1 MRFFIALIALC
12 ASLSLSACSTTEQ
25 QITDYV
31 EQMAANRIDS
41 PAWQESVDGLIAI
54 GRPAARQLTAQLN
67 PAHYVGENYREFR
80 QEQEK
85 LRTGSARVLG
95 WIKPRGATGAL
106 ASRIS
111 TDYTEPE
118 RIACIWAIGEMGFS
132 QGGVDAVKGQMSD
145 ENPLIRLHASIALM
159 KMDDQTGYEEI
170 SSALMGNNDTHVGV
184 VLSGLGE
191 AKHFGVPLLTQLA
204 DQEGPNKAALQQT
217 TDQVSTQLVEQL
229 KDEDPE
235 MRRRAALALGELGD
249 SQYVDALAQR
259 LDDPSNQVRFS
270 TAAALAEMDEQAGVD
285 FLFDAMRDPD
295 PILRTNAVKFLSGV
309 QKSTGTVQAQ
319 LISALSS
326 REALA
331 RAGAAQVLG
340 QARVLAAVEALQAA
354 TGDDDAQV
362 RANAVIALGHIGLPE
377 SRMPL
382 EALLS
387 DPDSTVAYYA
397 EWALRQ
403 LNSTEKGQG

>member
-12 ASLSLSACSTTEQ
+12 TSLSLSACSTTEQ

-31 EQMAANRIDS
+31 EQMAANPIDS
-41 PAWQESVDGLIAI
+41 PTWQESVDGLIAI

-67 PAHYVGENYREFR
+67 PGHYVGENYREFR

-95 WIKPRGATGAL
+95 RIKPRGVTGAL
-106 ASRIS
+106 TGRIS
-111 TDYTEPE
+111 TDYTEQE
-118 RIACIWAIGEMGFS
+118 RIACIWAIGEMGFA
-132 QGGVDAVKGQMSD
+132 QGGVDALKGQMSD
-145 ENPLIRLHASIALM
+145 ENPLIRLHASISLM

-170 SSALMGNNDTHVGV
+170 ASALMGSNDIHVDV

-191 AKHFGVPLLTQLA
+191 AKHFGVPLLTRLA
-204 DQEGPNKAALQQT
+204 DQEGPNRAALQQT
-217 TDQVSTQLVEQL
+217 IDQVSTLLVEQL
-229 KDEDPE
+229 EDEDPE
-235 MRRRAALALGELGD
+235 MRRRAALALGQLGD
-249 SQYVDALAQR
+249 SQYVDALVQR

-309 QKSTGTVQAQ
+309 QKNTGTVQAQ
-319 LISALSS
+319 LISTLSS
-326 REALA
+326 QEALA

-354 TGDDDAQV
+354 TRDDDAQV
-362 RANAVIALGHIGLPE
+362 RANTVIALGHIGLPE
-377 SRMPL
+377 SRKRL

>member
-1 MRFFIALIALC
+1 MRFFTALNALC
-12 ASLSLSACSTTEQ
+12 ASLFLSACSTTEQ

-31 EQMAANRIDS
+31 EQMAANPIDS

-67 PAHYVGENYREFR
+67 PGYYVGENYREFR

-95 WIKPRGATGAL
+95 RIKPRGVTGAL
-106 ASRIS
+106 TGRIS

-118 RIACIWAIGEMGFS
+118 RIACIWAIGEMGS
-132 QGGVDAVKGQMSD
+132 AQGGIDALKGQMSD
-145 ENPLIRLHASIALM
+145 ENPLIRLHAAIALM

-170 SSALMGNNDTHVGV
+170 ASALAGSNDIHVNV
-184 VLSGLGE
+184 VLNGLAE
-191 AKHFGVPLLTQLA
+191 AKHFGVPLLGQLT
-204 DQEGPNKAALQQT
+204 DQGGPNGAALQQT
-217 TDQVSTQLVEQL
+217 IDQVSAELVEQL
-229 KDEDPE
+229 NNEDPE

-249 SQYVDALAQR
+249 SQHVDPLVQC

-270 TAAALAEMDEQAGVD
+270 TAAALAEMGEQAGVD
-285 FLFDAMRDPD
+285 FLFDSMRDPD
-295 PILRTNAVKFLSGV
+295 PILRTNAVKFLTGV

-319 LISALSS
+319 LIKALASQ
-326 REALA
+326 EALA

-340 QARVLAAVEALQAA
+340 QARVLDAVAALQTA
-354 TGDDDAQV
+354 TGDSDAQV

-382 EALLS
+382 EALLE

-403 LNSTEKGQG
+403 LNSTERGQG

>member
-12 ASLSLSACSTTEQ
+12 TSLSLSACSTTEQ

-31 EQMAANRIDS
+31 EQMAANPIDS
-41 PAWQESVDGLIAI
+41 PTWQESVDGLIAI

-67 PAHYVGENYREFR
+67 PGHYVGENYREFR

-95 WIKPRGATGAL
+95 RIKPRGVTGAL
-106 ASRIS
+106 TGRIS

-118 RIACIWAIGEMGFS
+118 RIACIWAIGEMGFA
-132 QGGVDAVKGQMSD
+132 QGGVDALKGQMSD
-145 ENPLIRLHASIALM
+145 ENPLIRLHASISLM

-170 SSALMGNNDTHVGV
+170 ASALMGSNDIHVDV

-191 AKHFGVPLLTQLA
+191 AKHFGVPLLTRLA
-204 DQEGPNKAALQQT
+204 DQEGANRAALQQT
-217 TDQVSTQLVEQL
+217 IDQVSTLLVEQL
-229 KDEDPE
+229 EDEDPE

-249 SQYVDALAQR
+249 SQYVDALVQR

-309 QKSTGTVQAQ
+309 QKNTGTVQAQ

-331 RAGAAQVLG
+331 RAGAAQILG
-340 QARVLAAVEALQAA
+340 QARVLGAVEALQAA

-397 EWALRQ
+397 EWALLQ

>member
-31 EQMAANRIDS
+31 EQMAANPIDS

-67 PAHYVGENYREFR
+67 PGHYVGENYREFR

-95 WIKPRGATGAL
+95 RIKPRGATGAL
-106 ASRIS
+106 TGRIS

-118 RIACIWAIGEMGFS
+118 RIACIWAIGEIGFA
-132 QGGVDAVKGQMSD
+132 QGGVDALNGQMSD
-145 ENPLIRLHASIALM
+145 KNPLIRLHASIALM

-170 SSALMGNNDTHVGV
+170 ASALVGSNDIHAAV

-191 AKHFGVPLLTQLA
+191 AKHFGVPILTRLA
-204 DQEGPNKAALQQT
+204 DQEGPNRAALQQT
-217 TDQVSTQLVEQL
+217 IDQVSTQLVEQL
-229 KDEDPE
+229 RDEDPE
-235 MRRRAALALGELGD
+235 MRRRAALALGELGN
-249 SQYVDALAQR
+249 SQHVDALVRR

-309 QKSTGTVQAQ
+309 QKNTGTVQAQ

-326 REALA
+326 QEALA

>member
-12 ASLSLSACSTTEQ
+12 TSLSLSACSTTEQ

-31 EQMAANRIDS
+31 EQMAANPIDS
-41 PAWQESVDGLIAI
+41 PTWQESVDGLIAI

-67 PAHYVGENYREFR
+67 PGHYVGENYREFR

-95 WIKPRGATGAL
+95 RIKPRGATGAL
-106 ASRIS
+106 AGRIS

-118 RIACIWAIGEMGFS
+118 RIACIWAIGEMGFA
-132 QGGVDAVKGQMSD
+132 QGGVDALKGQMSD

-170 SSALMGNNDTHVGV
+170 ASALMGSNDIHVDV

-191 AKHFGVPLLTQLA
+191 AKHFGVPLLTRLA
-204 DQEGPNKAALQQT
+204 DQEGPNRAALQQT
-217 TDQVSTQLVEQL
+217 INQVSTLLVEQL
-229 KDEDPE
+229 EDEDPE
-235 MRRRAALALGELGD
+235 MRRRAALALGQLGD
-249 SQYVDALAQR
+249 SQYVDALVQR

-270 TAAALAEMDEQAGVD
+270 TAAALAEMDERAGVD

-309 QKSTGTVQAQ
+309 QKNTGTVQAQ

-331 RAGAAQVLG
+331 RAGAAQILG
-340 QARVLAAVEALQAA
+340 QARVLGAVEALQAA
-354 TGDDDAQV
+354 TGDNDAQV

-397 EWALRQ
+397 EWALLQ

>member
-67 PAHYVGENYREFR
+67 PAHYVGEHYREFR

-95 WIKPRGATGAL
+95 RIKPRGATGAL
-106 ASRIS
+106 AGRIS

-170 SSALMGNNDTHVGV
+170 SSALMGSNDTHVGV

-354 TGDDDAQV
+354 TGDGNAQV
-362 RANAVIALGHIGLPE
+362 RVNAVIALGHIGLPE

-403 LNSTEKGQG
+403 LDSTEKGQG

>member
-12 ASLSLSACSTTEQ
+12 TSLSLSACSTTEQ

-31 EQMAANRIDS
+31 EQMAANPIDS

-67 PAHYVGENYREFR
+67 PGHYVGENYREFR

-95 WIKPRGATGAL
+95 QIKPRGVTAALTG
-106 ASRIS
+106 RIS

-118 RIACIWAIGEMGFS
+118 RIACIWALGEMGFA
-132 QGGVDAVKGQMSD
+132 QGGVDALKGQMSD
-145 ENPLIRLHASIALM
+145 ENTLIRLHASLALM

-170 SSALMGNNDTHVGV
+170 ASALMGSNDTHVGV

-204 DQEGPNKAALQQT
+204 DQEGPNRADLQQT
-217 TDQVSTQLVEQL
+217 IDQVSTQLVEQL

-270 TAAALAEMDEQAGVD
+270 TAAALAQMNEQAGVD

-326 REALA
+326 QEALA

-340 QARVLAAVEALQAA
+340 QARVIAAVEALQAA
-354 TGDDDAQV
+354 TGDDDSQV

-403 LNSTEKGQG
+403 LNYTEKGQG

>member
-12 ASLSLSACSTTEQ
+12 TSLSLSACSTTEQ

-31 EQMAANRIDS
+31 EQMAANPIDS

-67 PAHYVGENYREFR
+67 PGHYVGENYREFR

-95 WIKPRGATGAL
+95 RIKPRGVTAALTG
-106 ASRIS
+106 RIS

-118 RIACIWAIGEMGFS
+118 RIACIWAIGEMGFA
-132 QGGVDAVKGQMSD
+132 QGGVDALKGQMSD
-145 ENPLIRLHASIALM
+145 ENTLIRLHASLALM

-170 SSALMGNNDTHVGV
+170 ASTLMGSNDTHVGV

-204 DQEGPNKAALQQT
+204 DQEGPNRADLQQT
-217 TDQVSTQLVEQL
+217 IDQVSTQLVEQL

-249 SQYVDALAQR
+249 SQYVDALAQL

-270 TAAALAEMDEQAGVD
+270 TAAALAQMNEQAGVD

-326 REALA
+326 QEALA

-340 QARVLAAVEALQAA
+340 QARVIAAVEALQAA
-354 TGDDDAQV
+354 TGDDDSQV

-403 LNSTEKGQG
+403 LNYTEKGQG

>member
-95 WIKPRGATGAL
+95 RIKPRGATGAL
-106 ASRIS
+106 AGRIS

-118 RIACIWAIGEMGFS
+118 RIACIWAIGEMGFA

>member
-1 MRFFIALIALC
+1 MRFFIALIALY
-12 ASLSLSACSTTEQ
+12 ASLSTSACSTTEQ
-25 QITDYV
+25 QITEYV
-31 EQMAANRIDS
+31 EQMAANPIDS

-67 PAHYVGENYREFR
+67 PGHYVGENYREFR

-95 WIKPRGATGAL
+95 RIKPRGVTGAL
-106 ASRIS
+106 TGRIS
-111 TDYTEPE
+111 TDYTNSE
-118 RIACIWAIGEMGFS
+118 RIACIWAIGEMGFA
-132 QGGVDAVKGQMSD
+132 QGGVDALEGQMSD
-145 ENPLIRLHASIALM
+145 ENPLIRLHSSIALM

-170 SSALMGNNDTHVGV
+170 ASALMGSNDIHVNV

-191 AKHFGVPLLTQLA
+191 AKHFGVPLLTRLA
-204 DQEGPNKAALQQT
+204 DQDGPNRAALQQT
-217 TDQVSTQLVEQL
+217 INQVSTKLVEQL

-249 SQYVDALAQR
+249 SQYVNALVLR

-309 QKSTGTVQAQ
+309 QKNTGTVQAQ

-354 TGDDDAQV
+354 TEDDDAQV
-362 RANAVIALGHIGLPE
+362 RANAVIALGHIGLTE